1 MAADRTP
8 FHTFCIKCSQCSK
21 KLTPATIN
29 EHEHKLFCPNC
40 YEDLFNMKVKLDTLT
55 QNIHIDTNCFK
66 DECPEK
72 TVMQVLPIQ
81 GTFIVV
87 RLIKIIIL

>member
-8 FHTFCIKCSQCSK
+8 FHTFCIKCSQCTK

-40 YEDLFNMKVKLDTLT
+40 YEDLFNMKVKLDTLI
-55 QNIHIDTNCFK
+55 QN
-66 DECPEK
+66 
-72 TVMQVLPIQ
+72 
-81 GTFIVV
+81 
-87 RLIKIIIL
+87 

>member
-40 YEDLFNMKVKLDTLT
+40 YEDLFNKKVKLDYKL
-55 QNIHIDTNCFK
+55 QNIITAPQ
-66 DECPEK
+66 DECPERQ
-72 TVMQVLPIQ
+72 VMQVLPIQ

-87 RLIKIIIL
+87 SIIKIIIL